1 MSILPGESMSSLGGA
16 GQLGQFGQ
24 SVVAG
29 YARQQE
35 YLNALHKARLDA
47 LSLSASPM
55 MMCSN
60 HPPNL
65 NIKPGQVMHVQ
76 KTATEVTIQQQQMS
90 KSMATDMAVRSQ
102 QIKHLLNNLLPE
114 QCREH
119 VYKVDHEHSLVDDC
133 EIVKW
138 TFFNDLSV
146 RLKVA
151 ANLVLDGGGDDIEPI
166 IEDYELWQADALMKC
181 EAGEDVWPRPKATGG
196 NASQGPSA
204 QQMQQMQQ
212 LQGLAQQ
219 GSGMMNQQALGNQL
233 SNALGLGS
241 LFK

>member
-1 MSILPGESMSSLGGA
+1 MPVLSGESMSSLGGA

-47 LSLSASPM
+47 LSLMSKPM

-60 HPPNL
+60 QLPPNL
-65 NIKPGQVMHVQ
+65 NLKPGQWTHVQ
-76 KTATEVTIQQQQMS
+76 KTATQVKMQQEA
-90 KSMATDMAVRSQ
+90 MARSLDPNH
-102 QIKHLLNNLLPE
+102 IKHLLNQLLPE
-114 QCREH
+114 VCRKH
-119 VYKVDHEHSLVDDC
+119 VYKVDHEFSPLHCCDL
-133 EIVKW
+133 VKW
-138 TFFNDLSV
+138 TFYNDLSV
-146 RLKVA
+146 KLKIDRDWLQDEC
-151 ANLVLDGGGDDIEPI
+151 NMRPI
-166 IEDYELWQADALMKC
+166 IDDKEEWDATAIMMC
-181 EAGEDVWPRPKATGG
+181 EAGEDEWPRPKATGG

-204 QQMQQMQQ
+204 QQMQQMQNLQSQAAQ
-212 LQGLAQQ
+212 LQ

-233 SNALGLGS
+233 SNVLGLGS